1 MGTATMRFGEGAIV
15 TGSAGTDVHALVVTG
30 STYVNGDITCNNISI
45 GADAAGTGRTISA
58 GNTDTSIRFNSS
70 DGVDIVVG
78 GSFFVSCDENAS
90 QDTIVFNTTGHDID
104 FRVESNNKEY
114 QLFSD
119 AGNDL
124 LVLGSDVDI
133 PVGVGD
139 DTNIIVSGSTDGQG
153 QVVFTGN
160 VVTSGSLR
168 VSDAFTLPTTDGTAN
183 QVIKTDGSGNLT
195 WTTTTVDTVMSDA
208 DGDTKIQV
216 EESPDEDKI
225 RFDTSGAERMIITD
239 VGVGIGNSSF
249 TSQTSDTNFFVSGSI
264 KSKDSSATRGT
275 AVFGGDLVVSGAL
288 YNDAGAEYS
297 TVSTQL
303 VRGQVILTADERL
316 THWSNQTVSATSIL
330 SSDEDDIRSWFFFP
344 YSARIKKVYLIAK
357 QNISDD
363 VTCRIYLNKTV
374 IHASGPNATQTKLS
388 SEFGSVSQTF
398 GVSTTFSY
406 KKAVY
411 NFTLDV
417 PAESV
422 MQMSFQ
428 KGDGASVSHSDNIVV
443 VVYETSLLMF

>member
-1 MGTATMRFGEGAIV
+1 MPKIKNMGSTTMRFGEGLIV
-15 TGSAGTDVHALVVTG
+15 TGSAGTDTHSLVVTG
-30 STYVNGDITCNNISI
+30 STTVLGDITCNNINI
-45 GADAAGTGRTISA
+45 GADASGTGRTISA

-78 GSFFVSCDENAS
+78 GAFFLSCDENAS
-90 QDTIVFNTTGHDID
+90 QDTIVFNTSGHDID
-104 FRVESNNKEY
+104 FRVESDNKEY
-114 QLFSD
+114 QIFSD

-124 LVLGSDVDI
+124 LVLGSDVAT
-133 PVGVGD
+133 PGGVGG
-139 DTNIIVSGSTDGQG
+139 DTNI
-153 QVVFTGN
+153 
-160 VVTSGSLR
+160 
-168 VSDAFTLPTTDGTAN
+168 
-183 QVIKTDGSGNLT
+183 
-195 WTTTTVDTVMSDA
+195 
-208 DGDTKIQV
+208 
-216 EESPDEDKI
+216 
-225 RFDTSGAERMIITD
+225 
-239 VGVGIGNSSF
+239 
-249 TSQTSDTNFFVSGSI
+249 FVSGSI
-264 KSKDSSATRGT
+264 KSKDSSTRGT
-275 AVFGGDLVVSGAL
+275 TVFGGDLVVSGAL
-288 YNDAGAEYS
+288 FNDAGAEYT

-303 VRGQVILTADERL
+303 IRGQVILTTDERL

-330 SSDEDDIRSWFFFP
+330 SADEDDIRSWFFFP

-398 GVSTTFSY
+398 GMSTTFSY

-428 KGDGASVSHSDNIVV
+428 KGDGASVSNSDNIVV